1 MKHISIM
8 FKLLVFVLVLGMAVG
23 CAPAAPAPV
32 ETQAPPA
39 AATEAPAAAPT
50 TAPVVE
56 AKPVALNFVVW
67 SYGIETITDNIKNFE
82 AMYPN
87 ITVTLKDY
95 SWLDYHDT
103 MVAAFAAGNAP
114 ELLYGSDRNGLLLVG
129 FSQSMNS
136 APMSRVIR
144 LSLPLMRWKA

>member
-1 MKHISIM
+1 MKHKSIM
-8 FKLLVFVLVLGMAVG
+8 LKLLVFVLVLGMAVG
-23 CAPAAPAPV
+23 CAPATPAPT
-32 ETQAPPA
+32 ETVAEAP

-50 TAPVVE
+50 EAPAAAPTE
-56 AKPVALNFVVW
+56 APAEVKEFALNFVVW

-87 ITVTLKDY
+87 IKVTLKDY

-114 ELLYGSDRNGLLLVG
+114 ELLYGSDHWLQEWASGMG
-129 FSQSMNS
+129 FSGLATAN
-136 APMSRVIR
+136 R
-144 LSLPLMRWKA
+144 